1 MLALRDQFPADT
13 TIVTYEAMLADPAA
27 VAAQLFRFLDVSDSP
42 EIVGN
47 CVARTSFAALA
58 VAQSAAPR
66 PFFRKGVAG
75 DWRNHLSPEVNG
87 LVLRELG
94 WMFPLFGWPIQ

>member
-27 VAAQLFRFLDVSDSP
+27 TATQLFRFLDVSDSP
-42 EIVGN
+42 DIVAA

-58 VAQSAAPR
+58 GGGAGAPR

-75 DWRNHLSPEVNG
+75 DWRNHLSAEVSG
-87 LVLRELG
+87 LVVRELG
-94 WMFPLFGWPIQ
+94 WMFPLFGWSI